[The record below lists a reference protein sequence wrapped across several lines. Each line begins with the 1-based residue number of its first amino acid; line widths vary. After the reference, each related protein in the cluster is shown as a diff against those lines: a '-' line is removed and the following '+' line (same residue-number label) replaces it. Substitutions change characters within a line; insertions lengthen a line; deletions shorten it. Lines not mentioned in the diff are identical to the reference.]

1 MNIREFQDDLNNGMS
16 ISDACCKH
24 KVSFKR
30 AFEILHFKDT
40 NQDKRKRPTPRRPLG
55 NCGEAY
61 IRYDEKSGTYMLRK
75 KVNKKFTYFGRYK
88 TLEDAVLVRDYMMT
102 YGWRKNR
109 LKSIRKELGV

>member
-1 MNIREFQDDLNNGMS
+1 MNIREFQDDLNNGMT
-16 ISDACCKH
+16 IEDACRKH

-61 IRYDEKSGTYMLRK
+61 IRYDEKREVYWLVTSNSLAYMDRDYN
-75 KVNKKFTYFGRYK
+75 VTSIKKFPYTNNFDMLLQK
-88 TLEDAVLVRDYMMT
+88 
-102 YGWRKNR
+102 
-109 LKSIRKELGV
+109 